1 MTNERAIKLIQ
12 ASKTDNSKAEKLA
25 SVYAMDDI
33 IFDDINVWLK
43 KPIHAHIEQFVI
55 IGRDVLE
62 DYMCEPLNSEHQQ
75 RVFAEGVLGIAESMY
90 HYARFYNQLK
100 NDSLA

>member
-12 ASKTDNSKAEKLA
+12 ASKTDHSKAEELA
-25 SVYAMDDI
+25 STYAMDDI

-43 KPIHAHIEQFVI
+43 KPIHSHIEQFVL

-62 DYMCEPLNSEHQQ
+62 DYMCEPLTSEDQQ
-75 RVFAEGVLGIAESMY
+75 RIFAEGVLGIAESMY
-90 HYARFYNQLK
+90 HYAKIYTQLK
-100 NDSLA
+100 EDSQA